1 MKPGDMNPVVAVLRA
16 LVRLYQLTLAA
27 IFPPSCRFEP
37 SCSHYAM
44 EALRQHGALAGTVLA
59 VHRVVRCNPW
69 GGMGYD
75 PVPVPRLARPG
86 GAARDGHHA
95 DDKHADGRASTVLR
109 F

>member
-1 MKPGDMNPVVAVLRA
+1 MSRDGMSVAVVVLRA

-27 IFPPSCRFEP
+27 IFPPACRFEP

-75 PVPVPRLARPG
+75 PVPAPRLARPG
-86 GAARDGHHA
+86 AAGRDTN
-95 DDKHADGRASTVLR
+95 HADGRASTVLR

>member
-1 MKPGDMNPVVAVLRA
+1 MSPAAITLRA

-27 IFPPSCRFEP
+27 LFPHACRFEP

-44 EALRQHGALAGTVLA
+44 EALRQHGALTGTVLA
-59 VHRVVRCNPW
+59 VRRVLRCNPW

-75 PVPVPRLARPG
+75 PVPRPVPGPVPAPRLTRPTDET
-86 GAARDGHHA
+86 RP
-95 DDKHADGRASTVLR
+95 DGRTSTVLR

>member
-1 MKPGDMNPVVAVLRA
+1 MSPAAVVLRA

-27 IFPPSCRFEP
+27 ILPPSCRFEP

-59 VHRVVRCNPW
+59 VRRVVRCNPW
-69 GGMGYD
+69 GGMGED
-75 PVPVPRLARPG
+75 PVPASRLARPG
-86 GAARDGHHA
+86 AAAPDG
-95 DDKHADGRASTVLR
+95 GRTSTVLR

>member
-1 MKPGDMNPVVAVLRA
+1 MSAAAIALRA

-27 IFPPSCRFEP
+27 VFPPACRFEP

-59 VHRVVRCNPW
+59 VRRVLRCNPW

-75 PVPVPRLARPG
+75 PVPAPRLKRPTDGAR
-86 GAARDGHHA
+86 
-95 DDKHADGRASTVLR
+95 ADGRSSTVLR

>member
-1 MKPGDMNPVVAVLRA
+1 VSLAALVLRA

-27 IFPPSCRFEP
+27 LFPPSCRFEP

-44 EALRQHGALAGTVLA
+44 EALRQHGAMRGTVLT
-59 VHRVVRCNPW
+59 VRRVLRCNPW

-75 PVPVPRLARPG
+75 PVPAPR
-86 GAARDGHHA
+86 HEHA
-95 DDKHADGRASTVLR
+95 SADGRARSSTVLR

>member
-1 MKPGDMNPVVAVLRA
+1 MSPAAIVLRA

-27 IFPPSCRFEP
+27 VFPPACRFEP

-44 EALRQHGALAGTVLA
+44 EALRQHGALTGTVLA
-59 VHRVVRCNPW
+59 VRRVLRCNPW

-75 PVPVPRLARPG
+75 PVPGPRLTRPTD
-86 GAARDGHHA
+86 AAR
-95 DDKHADGRASTVLR
+95 ADGRSSTVLR

>member
-1 MKPGDMNPVVAVLRA
+1 MSLAATVLRA

-27 IFPPSCRFEP
+27 VFPPACRFEP

-44 EALRQHGALAGTVLA
+44 EALRQHGALKGSVLTVR
-59 VHRVVRCNPW
+59 RVLRCNPW

-75 PVPVPRLARPG
+75 PVPSPRA
-86 GAARDGHHA
+86 GA
-95 DDKHADGRASTVLR
+95 GRLEAPDRSSTVLR

>member
-1 MKPGDMNPVVAVLRA
+1 MSAAAILLRL
-16 LVRLYQLTLAA
+16 LVRAYQLSLAA

-44 EALRQHGALAGTVLA
+44 EALRTHGALRGTVLT
-59 VHRVVRCNPW
+59 VRRVLRCNPW

-75 PVPVPRLARPG
+75 PVPALRRPG
-86 GAARDGHHA
+86 DATR
-95 DDKHADGRASTVLR
+95 ADGRTSTVLR